1 MGKNKKIKFDEDEST
16 AATSEV
22 DANNEKEHATEEPV
36 VGQDGDKEEL
46 SKRKRV
52 RKHSKKEKKEKEAR
66 EKRSHIAPSVLS
78 GKCSSN
84 KRSAGD
90 DDEEEEEDIANIPGS
105 ELYANESTIYLEG
118 FPFDSTEADLR
129 RFFQKIGGEII
140 SMRLPTWHDSG
151 RLKGNGHIQF
161 DCKETADKAIE
172 LNGNYMGKRYLKIEK
187 PKIPTL
193 LKQAAQDNKDIK
205 KIAGCKTVFVKNI
218 PYDTTEEDMK
228 RCFMVCG
235 TISGIRLAVW
245 GHTNTLKGFGYV
257 EFDKEDSA
265 LIAVKKSGKL
275 QINDRP
281 LMVDY
286 ETGAPKTGFKK
297 IKV

>member
-1 MGKNKKIKFDEDEST
+1 MGKNTKIKFNEDESAT
-16 AATSEV
+16 AIEV
-22 DANNEKEHATEEPV
+22 DGGNEKEHAADQAGEDEE
-36 VGQDGDKEEL
+36 DGKEES

-52 RKHSKKEKKEKEAR
+52 RKHAKKEKKELH

-78 GKCSSN
+78 GKSSSN

-90 DDEEEEEDIANIPGS
+90 EDEESEEEDIANVPGS

-118 FPFDSTEADLR
+118 FPFDSTEVDIR

-161 DCKETADKAIE
+161 DSKETADKAIE

-193 LKQAAQDNKDIK
+193 LKQAAQDNKDVK
-205 KIAGCKTVFVKNI
+205 KITGCKTVFVKNI

-228 RCFMVCG
+228 QCFMVCG

-257 EFDKEDSA
+257 EFHKEDAA

-275 QINDRP
+275 EINNRP

-286 ETGAPKTGFKK
+286 ETGAPKSGFKK